1 MPTTIIGDNKTTSP
15 FQGNNSITV
24 ERTGVPQGE
33 WVECYVVA
41 NLVTTVANGVEPTVD
56 QLGWKQPD
64 ANGVVRWTFN
74 ASPTEDLV
82 VRTALYGWLLP
93 AGFYPATTKLFSD
106 KTGASIETANFE
118 ITGDATT
125 AITTSAKLRGKKK

>member
-1 MPTTIIGDNKTTSP
+1 MPTFVITDPKTTSP
-15 FQGNNSITV
+15 FQGNDAITV
-24 ERTGVPQGE
+24 ERTGVPQGA
-33 WVECYVVA
+33 WVECYIPC
-41 NLVTTVANGVEPTVD
+41 NFTVLSGGSFLSVD

-74 ASPTEDLV
+74 ASPSEELV

-93 AGFYPATTKLFSD
+93 AGVYQATTQIFS
-106 KTGASIETANFE
+106 TVNPQVETANFE

-125 AITTSAKLRGKKK
+125 AITTSVKLRGKKK

>member
-1 MPTTIIGDNKTTSP
+1 MPTTIIGDNKTASP
-15 FQGNNSITV
+15 FQGNDSITV
-24 ERTGVPQGE
+24 ERTGVQQGE
-33 WVECYVVA
+33 WVECYVTC
-41 NLVTTVANGVEPTVD
+41 NLVTTATNGVEQAVD

-64 ANGVVRWTFN
+64 ASGVVRWTFN

-82 VRTALYGWLLP
+82 QRTIAGGWLLP
-93 AGFYPATTKLFSD
+93 AGQYPATTKLFSD

-125 AITTSAKLRGKKK
+125 AVTTSVKLRGKKK